1 MNIFRKGYFY
11 SVLSIK
17 LIDHLI
23 CLLTMYQSTIDGLK
37 EYAIMLNG
45 FPNLT
50 YACIKRLSLKF
61 TKLFIIYEFQRHAA
75 AVNLNRH
82 DFNNYMLQKRFLVV
96 MFRNEIITCPF
107 YLNMN
112 FFGILIILNVFLIT
126 AFVSIKTFT
135 KRSNN
140 FKIYEKYSMG

>member
-1 MNIFRKGYFY
+1 MILKKKKTRQDYLNIFRKGYFY

-107 YLNMN
+107 HQ
-112 FFGILIILNVFLIT
+112 GDI
-126 AFVSIKTFT
+126 
-135 KRSNN
+135 
-140 FKIYEKYSMG
+140 

>member
-1 MNIFRKGYFY
+1 MNDDPKKTRQDYLNIFRKGYFY
-11 SVLSIK
+11 SVVSIK

-61 TKLFIIYEFQRHAA
+61 TKYIYHIKHLIDITRVIFKHEF
-75 AVNLNRH
+75 LS
-82 DFNNYMLQKRFLVV
+82 NY
-96 MFRNEIITCPF
+96 
-107 YLNMN
+107 
-112 FFGILIILNVFLIT
+112 
-126 AFVSIKTFT
+126 
-135 KRSNN
+135 
-140 FKIYEKYSMG
+140 

>member
-61 TKLFIIYEFQRHAA
+61 TKNIYHIRISAPCCCCSKSKWAWFQQLYASKKISSSNVQKWNYHMPVFRIIG
-75 AVNLNRH
+75 L
-82 DFNNYMLQKRFLVV
+82 
-96 MFRNEIITCPF
+96 
-107 YLNMN
+107 
-112 FFGILIILNVFLIT
+112 LIILNVFLIT
-126 AFVSIKTFT
+126 AFVTIKNCT